1 MSDVVTDRIKTHEKL
16 RLKVYDDATGKEIGP
31 GTFVKGHPTI
41 GWGRAL
47 DTNGITEEEAS
58 YLFTND
64 YLRVRRQLED
74 WAPWARKQLNQARY
88 DVLIEMAFQNG
99 IIGLMRFKRFLA
111 LLKTGLY
118 TQAAAEGMDSKWAR
132 EQSPVRA
139 AELMSII
146 ETGVAD

>member
-1 MSDVVTDRIKTHEKL
+1 MSVEERIKRNEQL
-16 RLKVYDDATGKEIGP
+16 RLRVYDDATGKEIGP
-31 GTFVKGHPTI
+31 GSFVKGHPTI

-47 DTNGITEEEAS
+47 DTNGITPEEAE
-58 YLFTND
+58 YLFNND
-64 YLRVRRQLED
+64 FLRVRQQLRD
-74 WAPWARKQLNQARY
+74 WAPWAEKQLNKARY
-88 DVLIEMAFQNG
+88 EVLIEMTFQNG